1 MALPT
6 EDWERI
12 NGALLRLYRE
22 TDNQRH
28 SRLLLQ
34 IIHEFVPADN
44 VALNLFEVVTREYK
58 VISLPEAVTND
69 AEVKLVASLLHE
81 SPFPAYYVATGDA
94 QWKMTTDFMTVE
106 DFHATRLYRLALAR
120 LGANQQM
127 CGMLALVET
136 TAHALTINR
145 SQGGFTERERE
156 ILNILHPHLVTS
168 YINALAF
175 SRSKDSLSQLKT
187 IVDTAPGAYGY
198 FNQDFRIAW
207 MQPKAQA
214 WLLEFFPGEIK
225 NQDNIPL
232 SIQNLLA
239 QSKAGCGTP
248 EHLEIPNRHERL
260 KAMLSTSP
268 LGGWLLRLERNPLK
282 PAPRFCPLPRFSR
295 RKNEVLQWMVEGKR
309 NAEIAN
315 ILHLSS
321 RTVEKH
327 VAEILVELDVENR
340 ATAIIRAMELC
351 AAANQSPKP

>member
-34 IIHEFVPADN
+34 IIQEFVPADN

-106 DFHATRLYRLALAR
+106 DFHATKLYQLALAR
-120 LGANQQM
+120 LGASQQM

-145 SQGGFTERERE
+145 SQHGFTERERE
-156 ILNILHPHLVTS
+156 ILNALHPHLVTS

-175 SRSKDSLSQLKT
+175 SRSKESLTQLKA
-187 IVDTAPGAYGY
+187 IVDAAPGAYGY
-198 FNQDFRIAW
+198 FNKDASPAW

-214 WLLEFFPGEIK
+214 WLLEFFHSEVKRHG
-225 NQDNIPL
+225 NIPQG
-232 SIQNLLA
+232 IQNLLT
-239 QSKAGCGTP
+239 QSRAGGGTP
-248 EHLEIPNRHERL
+248 EHLEIQNREERL
-260 KAMLSTSP
+260 TAMLSASP
-268 LGGWLLRLERNPLK
+268 LGGWLLRLERKPLK
-282 PAPRFCPLPRFSR
+282 PAPRFRPLPQFST
-295 RKNEVLQWMVEGKR
+295 RKNEVLKWMAEGKR
-309 NAEIAN
+309 NAEIAS
-315 ILHLSS
+315 ILFLSP

-327 VAEILVELDVENR
+327 VAEILMDLKVENR

-351 AAANQSPKP
+351 ATLNGSQ